1 MTDPC
6 ELSAVEARRLIGE
19 GALSPVELFDAC
31 QKRIEEINPAV
42 IALVAERFEAARLEA
57 QAAEATVSKGEPL
70 GALHGLPIGVK
81 DANEVAGL
89 RSTFG
94 SLIYKDNHNFLMMK

>member
-42 IALVAERFEAARLEA
+42 NALVAERLRRR
-57 QAAEATVSKGEPL
+57 
-70 GALHGLPIGVK
+70 
-81 DANEVAGL
+81 GL
-89 RSTFG
+89 RRKPRKRRCRRESR
-94 SLIYKDNHNFLMMK
+94 

>member
-42 IALVAERFEAARLEA
+42 NAVVAERFEAARRGASRGSGGVEGR
-57 QAAEATVSKGEPL
+57 AARGPSRFTDRCEGRERSRWF
-70 GALHGLPIGVK
+70 ALDIRLADIQRQY
-81 DANEVAGL
+81 A
-89 RSTFG
+89 R
-94 SLIYKDNHNFLMMK
+94 

>member
-1 MTDPC
+1 MTNPC

-42 IALVAERFEAARLEA
+42 NAVVAERSGPSLAELCCGVRHKDDRRENGETAEFGRLD
-57 QAAEATVSKGEPL
+57 L
-70 GALHGLPIGVK
+70 
-81 DANEVAGL
+81 
-89 RSTFG
+89 
-94 SLIYKDNHNFLMMK
+94 